1 MVKTLGTIMKN
12 QMPATSGIIKSA
24 PPSMLSPDSE
34 ARIKEIQTI
43 CGDSFSDLLVRFAPD
58 RQMQVCKDLE
68 SVYAGSYPS
77 LSEINMTYGDNSAA
91 EWLIYQLTFL
101 GLYAGVKEKFTE
113 DDLYYFLD
121 VIGEYYVDLLE
132 KTESEDEVDI
142 DIDAVAEYIA
152 KKARKEK
159 MGDFDPEDL
168 RWVVDGE
175 LEYGESLEN

>member
-1 MVKTLGTIMKN
+1 MGNIEDDFLADAEDDRLTVEFIKN
-12 QMPATSGIIKSA
+12 YLPQ
-24 PPSMLSPDSE
+24 D
-34 ARIKEIQTI
+34 
-43 CGDSFSDLLVRFAPD
+43 
-58 RQMQVCKDLE
+58 
-68 SVYAGSYPS
+68 
-77 LSEINMTYGDNSAA
+77 
-91 EWLIYQLTFL
+91 
-101 GLYAGVKEKFTE
+101 VKEKFTE

-152 KKARKEK
+152 KKDRKEK